1 MQEIID
7 KGYGSEFTP
16 WSFPWIKIRTKRHL
30 YDMFKLATPIIIS
43 RLAMMMMALVDY
55 ALVLRYSPEQAK
67 WLTLALGATDGIF
80 GACIGLTIGV
90 PVLISRYYGAGSFNA
105 IGKVW
110 RQGIIWSNIT
120 GALLM
125 VAVIMVSPYLMS
137 IFGNKEIADDA
148 FPLVV
153 VYAASFVPAMI
164 AMTGNSLLESTEN
177 AKPVLL
183 AAVLSNVLNLFCNL
197 VLIYGLLGF
206 PELGALGAAY
216 ATLIIRI
223 FMGIF
228 ISLYIMLYKHAKKY
242 NIRSFSLNSILRWRE
257 FCVIGLTAA
266 ISIAA
271 EGGGFSILTMMTSR
285 LSDVQ
290 AGSLGITMRVMGTM
304 FMIGLGLSTA
314 TSVRVGIARGRRDFA
329 DQIFALIVGSVLTIA
344 LLLILGSICIAF
356 NTEIAQ
362 IFSKDAAIIA
372 LAASLIS
379 IAFLA
384 FIPDSLQVVFGQ
396 SLRTAGIVTWP
407 TITDIT
413 HFAFLMPSLGY
424 ILAFTFGYE
433 EYGFLYAIIIS
444 LWLASLV
451 KFLGFVFF
459 HKSIRAL
466 TAAGVSEE

>member
-7 KGYGSEFTP
+7 KGQGSEFAP
-16 WSFPWIKIRTKRHL
+16 WSLPWIKIRTKRHL

-90 PVLISRYYGAGSFNA
+90 PVLISRYYGAGRFDA
-105 IGKVW
+105 IGKIW
-110 RQGIIWSNIT
+110 RQGIIWSNLT

-125 VAVIMVSPYLMS
+125 IAVIIVSPYLMS

-148 FPLVV
+148 FALVV

-183 AAVLSNVLNLFCNL
+183 IALFANILNVFCNI
-197 VLIYGLLGF
+197 VLIYGLMGF

-223 FMGIF
+223 FMATF
-228 ISLYIMLYKHAKKY
+228 ISLYIILYKHAKKY
-242 NIRSFSLNSILRWRE
+242 NIRAFSVNPILRWKE
-257 FCVIGLTAA
+257 FCIIGFTAA

-271 EGGGFSILTMMTSR
+271 EGGGFSVLTMMTSR

-290 AGSLGITMRVMGTM
+290 AGALGITMRVMGTM
-304 FMIGLGLSTA
+304 FMVGLGLSTA
-314 TSVRVGIARGRRDFA
+314 TSVRVGIARGRRDFD
-329 DQIFALIVGSVLTIA
+329 DQIFALIIGSVLTVG
-344 LLLILGSICIAF
+344 LLLVLGAACMGF
-356 NTEIAQ
+356 NTQIAQ
-362 IFSKDAAIIA
+362 LFSKDAAIIA
-372 LAASLIS
+372 VAASLIS
-379 IAFLA
+379 LAFLA

-396 SLRTAGIVTWP
+396 SLRTAGIVSWP
-407 TITDIT
+407 TIMDII
-413 HFAFLMPSLGY
+413 HFAFLMPILGY

-433 EYGFLYAIIIS
+433 EYGFLYAIIIP
-444 LWLASLV
+444 LWLASLL
-451 KFLGFVFF
+451 KFLGFIFF
-459 HKSIRAL
+459 RKSIRAL